1 MVWSRSTKGSKSV
14 GAEGAP
20 WSAKTARPLPYSR
33 MNMVSLH
40 FSFDTGWCIRH
51 DFPNLAGP
59 LRGEKPGL
67 ILARFLQL
75 VQIFRDNGREIAYF
89 NSAGMLLRW
98 FERSSRIDGGSRI
111 VDGVRRRSAGKL
123 ILRGLGRLLMR
134 DMRALCRYAWNLVG
148 FDMAIGDGRS
158 VLAAL
163 ATQSG

>member
-1 MVWSRSTKGSKSV
+1 VVWSRSTKGSKSV

-59 LRGEKPGL
+59 LRGGKLGL
-67 ILARFLQL
+67 ILARFLHL

-89 NSAGMLLRW
+89 NSAGMFLRW
-98 FERSSRIDGGSRI
+98 LERSSRI
-111 VDGVRRRSAGKL
+111 VYEVKRRSAGKS
-123 ILRGLGRLLMR
+123 ILCGWGRISMR
-134 DMRALCRYAWNLVG
+134 DIRAICRCAWNLVG
-148 FDMAIGDGRS
+148 FDMAIGDGQS

-163 ATQSG
+163 ATQTG